1 MSRRYITVAEQQQVI
16 DRARRRCE
24 YCQCHM
30 DYTSQ
35 SFVLEHILAIANGG
49 VTSLDNL
56 ALACGGCNGHK
67 AIKQEA
73 LDPADRIRVVL
84 YHPRLDVWGEHFCWS
99 ENTLQM
105 IGLTSTGRATIASLQ
120 LNRSGVIN
128 VRRLLIL
135 ADLHPPDLG

>member
-16 DRARRRCE
+16 SRARRRCE

-35 SFVLEHILAIANGG
+35 SFVFEHILAIANGG

-67 AIKQEA
+67 YVKQAA
-73 LDPADRIRVVL
+73 LDPVDDNSAVL
-84 YHPRLDVWGEHFCWS
+84 YNPRRDVWGEHFCWN
-99 ENTLQM
+99 EDRLQM
-105 IGLTSTGRATIASLQ
+105 MGLTSTGRATIASLQ
-120 LNRSGVIN
+120 LNRPGVIN
-128 VRRLLIL
+128 VRRLLML
-135 ADLHPPDLG
+135 ADLHPPNLG